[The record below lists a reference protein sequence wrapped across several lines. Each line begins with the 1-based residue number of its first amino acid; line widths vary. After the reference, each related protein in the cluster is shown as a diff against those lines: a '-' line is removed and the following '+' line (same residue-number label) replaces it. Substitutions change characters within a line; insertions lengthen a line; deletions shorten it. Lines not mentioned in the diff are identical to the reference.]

1 MKPLWCPILLCVL
14 VGSSSVQADE
24 TTPEHQAGDNSLEID
39 KPARAQPASPAIDSQ
54 KSRNDLPGDKPLEID
69 KPGRAQPATPVVDA
83 EASPD
88 ASTSGSRRT
97 EGDFSLA
104 NTALHG
110 TQDRWNRPNPLFSP
124 SVGQI
129 NMTRGDWSGWP
140 FDSSGASGDWLGARD
155 SLQDNGIYVEGVY
168 TSFME
173 YNFEGGSDTGFFGGG
188 LGSASVTIDTEKLF
202 AHPDGIFFINYQTWS
217 WYNHAFDNTGSFDPT
232 SNYTGSNGNFPDAA
246 SVNQIS
252 QLYYSQHLFDDLL
265 NVAFGKQDANNIFS
279 NIPGSGGFLY
289 SGAGY
294 TSTLN
299 PFFTTFP
306 QEATALTMIVNV
318 TDDLVGSFGWF
329 DGSYGG
335 LNATR
340 NSIGQ
345 PIYTPA
351 PRPGGRGPA
360 TFFDNQGHWFLISEW
375 AMNWQLGETQLPG
388 AVSAGGWLQTG
399 RSLTG
404 GTLEDGPGV
413 EDVPG
418 AYLSLNQTLW
428 APNSTFASQGGGL
441 IAFGQFGW
449 SDPKKNPVQWSLMG
463 GLSATGV
470 IPGRPMDAMGLMGM
484 WTAFSD
490 NPGTWQSTTPAGGP
504 GPAGGAESA
513 IEAFYRVQ
521 LTPWLSMQ
529 PGVQFLG
536 TPSGGDPA
544 QLNDA
549 LVGYVMV
556 ELIF

>member
-1 MKPLWCPILLCVL
+1 MKPRWCPILACVL
-14 VGSSSVQADE
+14 IGSWSTSAQKTAADD
-24 TTPEHQAGDNSLEID
+24 PPADKPLEID
-39 KPARAQPASPAIDSQ
+39 KPARAEAAPPAVDRQ
-54 KSRNDLPGDKPLEID
+54 KSRNDLPGDKPLQID
-69 KPGRAQPATPVVDA
+69 KPARAEPAAPVVDGGDSIDST
-83 EASPD
+83 ASEN
-88 ASTSGSRRT
+88 GRT
-97 EGDFSLA
+97 ESDFTLA

-110 TQDRWNRPNPLFSP
+110 TQDRRGRPNPLFSP
-124 SVGQI
+124 SVSQI
-129 NMTRGDWSGWP
+129 NMTKGDWVGWP
-140 FDSSGASGDWLGARD
+140 FDSSGLSGDWLGARNT
-155 SLQDNGIYVEGVY
+155 LQDNGVFVEGVY
-168 TSFME
+168 TSFLE

-188 LGSASVTIDTEKLF
+188 LASASVTIDTQKLLGLK
-202 AHPDGIFFINYQTWS
+202 DGVFFINYQNWG
-217 WYNHAFDNTGSFDPT
+217 WYNDIFQNTDSFDPT
-232 SNYTGSNGNFPDAA
+232 SNDTGSNGNFPDAA

-279 NIPGSGGFLY
+279 NIPGCGGFLY

-294 TSTLN
+294 TSTLD
-299 PFFTTFP
+299 PYFTTFP

-335 LNATR
+335 LNVTR
-340 NSIGQ
+340 NSLGQ
-345 PIYTPA
+345 PVYAPA

-388 AVSAGGWLQTG
+388 AISAGGWLQTG
-399 RSLTG
+399 RSQTG

-428 APNSTFASQGGGL
+428 APDSTFASQGGGL

-449 SDPKKNPVQWSLMG
+449 SDPRKNPVHWSLMG

-470 IPGRPMDAMGLMGM
+470 VPGRPMDAMGIMGM

-490 NPGTWQSTTPAGGP
+490 NSGTWQSTTPSGGP
-504 GPAGGAESA
+504 GPPGGGESA
-513 IEAFYRVQ
+513 IEAFYRFQ
-521 LTPWLSMQ
+521 LTPWLSVQ

-536 TPSGGDPA
+536 TPSGGDPS
-544 QLNDA
+544 QLEDA